1 MVAFQTIYGLDVI
14 PYLDDIAR
22 LRITIFREFP
32 YLYEGSLAYEKEY
45 LAKFSRSKESVTILA
60 KDQEEV
66 IGVFTGLPLHL
77 EDETITRSIPQEKLL
92 DSFYFS
98 ELLLLKAYRKQGI
111 GKNLLQQME
120 TIIKQ
125 KSVYQRIVFASILR
139 EENHPL
145 KPLEYYS
152 MDNAW
157 KKYGYSKTTDTCQI
171 LWKEI
176 NQSEETPKT
185 LAIWEKVL

>member
-1 MVAFQTIYGLDVI
+1 MVTYQTIYGLDVI

-77 EDETITRSIPQEKLL
+77 EEETITRSIPQEKLL

-125 KSVYQRIVFASILR
+125 KAVYQRIVFASILR
-139 EENHPL
+139 EENHSL
-145 KPLEYYS
+145 KPLDYYS

-176 NQSEETPKT
+176 NQEEESPKT
-185 LAIWEKVL
+185 LAIWEKAI